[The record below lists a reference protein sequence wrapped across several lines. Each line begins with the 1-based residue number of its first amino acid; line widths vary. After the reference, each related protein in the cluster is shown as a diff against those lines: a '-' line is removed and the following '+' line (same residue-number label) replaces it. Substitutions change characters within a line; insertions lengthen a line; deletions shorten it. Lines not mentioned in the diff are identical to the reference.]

1 MSGSCR
7 CIACFNSP
15 EEKSQPFPG
24 KKKAQMLRAYKIIQ
38 IYIYIILYIYI
49 TICIQHGLLI
59 RPKVLKNFL
68 ETFLAADFPTNSA
81 AFSPTCCRRSV
92 HDFVPMVSPSLSM
105 TSYSAS
111 NSPAAPR
118 WRVHLGHGWAPYN
131 VGALKE
137 TTGLRLIQ
145 PIENVHVYLGLC

>member
-1 MSGSCR
+1 MSGSQKFKQKHLQLQVYTLLQLAWR
-7 CIACFNSP
+7 KIPALPRKKEGTSAACIQDYTN
-15 EEKSQPFPG
+15 
-24 KKKAQMLRAYKIIQ
+24 
-38 IYIYIILYIYI
+38 IYV
-49 TICIQHGLLI
+49 QHGLLI
-59 RPKVLKNFL
+59 GPKVLKNFL
-68 ETFLAADFPTNSA
+68 ETFLAADFPANSA
-81 AFSPTCCRRSV
+81 AFSPTCCKRSV

-118 WRVHLGHGWAPYN
+118 WKVHLGHGWAPYN

-145 PIENVHVYLGLC
+145 PIENVHVYRGLC